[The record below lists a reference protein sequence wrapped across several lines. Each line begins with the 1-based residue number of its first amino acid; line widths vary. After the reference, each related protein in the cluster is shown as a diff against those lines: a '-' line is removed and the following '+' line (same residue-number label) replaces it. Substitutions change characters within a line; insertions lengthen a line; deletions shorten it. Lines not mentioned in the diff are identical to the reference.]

1 MTLPEIIYCQQ
12 CHLEHRQ
19 TPASWAHPD
28 PANAKRADFYCF
40 PCLTRE
46 GIAVAACQ
54 PISTWRTAADNL
66 PPGVSPKARNVK
78 FPAKPKRER
87 PGRLDSERNSIVPNR
102 AARPK
107 VDHRHDGNG
116 HNGHSHIAAGSYKA
130 RMMSLAEYQRT
141 AKPRDMGEDL
151 QPLIAHVKAMAP
163 GTVAL
168 WECKQG
174 DNPERVTHTN
184 ADLPVSLWQKLA
196 SPVWMDINP
205 SDTLQRE
212 SAREQED
219 ERHICP
225 LQLEVIRR
233 ALLLWSNP
241 GDLVLS
247 PFAGIGSEGYTAI
260 QQGRRFV
267 GVELKGSYFR
277 QAAANLKT
285 AHSANMPLFTN
296 SDESDEAIREAD
308 AR

>member
-12 CHLEHRQ
+12 CYHEHRQ
-19 TPASWAHPD
+19 TPASWAHSD

-54 PISTWRTAADNL
+54 SISDWRSTAES
-66 PPGVSPKARNVK
+66 GVSPKARTLKVA
-78 FPAKPKRER
+78 AKPKRER

-102 AARPK
+102 AARSK

-151 QPLIAHVKAMAP
+151 QPLIAHVKTMAP

-174 DNPERVTHTN
+174 DNPKAFRRRLARFLLEKGK
-184 ADLPVSLWQKLA
+184 LPVRLE
-196 SPVWMDINP
+196 
-205 SDTLQRE
+205 QR
-212 SAREQED
+212 SRDNVVA
-219 ERHICP
+219 
-225 LQLEVIRR
+225 V
-233 ALLLWSNP
+233 
-241 GDLVLS
+241 
-247 PFAGIGSEGYTAI
+247 
-260 QQGRRFV
+260 
-267 GVELKGSYFR
+267 
-277 QAAANLKT
+277 
-285 AHSANMPLFTN
+285 
-296 SDESDEAIREAD
+296 IREAQ
-308 AR
+308 